1 MIQEAMR
8 PQYSAVHCRHCS
20 EPIPVPAIVIRME
33 SLANSQDPEGAQSER
48 VFTVRC
54 RVCECEHLYRSG
66 QIVRVEGEPKTRRG
80 SNRSI
85 YRHGPLSRAATA

>member
-1 MIQEAMR
+1 MIQEATR

-33 SLANSQDPEGAQSER
+33 SLASAQDSEGPQPER

-66 QIVRVEGEPKTRRG
+66 QIVQVEGEPKTRRG
-80 SNRSI
+80 SSRSI
-85 YRHGPLSRAATA
+85 YRHGALSRAATA